1 MMAVPRLRAGLMLVP
16 VMGMVAKCTRNTAN
30 PMGRGA
36 SLCNNNNNNN
46 NIIIIIIIGPVINAQ
61 LIIQ

>member
-1 MMAVPRLRAGLMLVP
+1 MLVP

-36 SLCNNNNNNN
+36 SLCKNTN
-46 NIIIIIIIGPVINAQ
+46 IIIIGPVINAH
-61 LIIQ
+61 LIIH

>member
-36 SLCNNNNNNN
+36 SLCNNNNNN
-46 NIIIIIIIGPVINAQ
+46 IIGPVINAQ

>member
-1 MMAVPRLRAGLMLVP
+1 MLVP

-36 SLCNNNNNNN
+36 SLCNNNN
-46 NIIIIIIIGPVINAQ
+46 IMIIIIGPVINAQ

>member
-1 MMAVPRLRAGLMLVP
+1 MLVP

>member
-1 MMAVPRLRAGLMLVP
+1 MLVP

-36 SLCNNNNNNN
+36 SLCNNNNNN
-46 NIIIIIIIGPVINAQ
+46 IIGPVINAQ

>member
-1 MMAVPRLRAGLMLVP
+1 MLVP

-46 NIIIIIIIGPVINAQ
+46 IIIIIIGPVINAQ

>member
-36 SLCNNNNNNN
+36 SLCNNNN
-46 NIIIIIIIGPVINAQ
+46 IIIIIGPVINAK